1 LFDRLG
7 KPKLPAQAPMLLLK
21 YLGATPVSVT
31 RSWEDTDEVV
41 TGAFVSSFAATGT
54 TTSTSSGSSAI
65 SSSSGSGGS
74 GGSSGSSGGSSGA
87 TTTAVTLA
95 VVNAGTTTQH
105 REILLVGDFT
115 ADVLQTLTGE
125 GYNCQ
130 YDAVVASQLT
140 LPGEL
145 RIIVAVP
152 PSCAVVLK
160 AETHK

>member
-1 LFDRLG
+1 
-7 KPKLPAQAPMLLLK
+7 MLLLK
-21 YLGATPVSVT
+21 YLGAAPVSVT
-31 RSWEDTDEVV
+31 RSWEDTGEVV

-54 TTSTSSGSSAI
+54 ITSTSSATSGSSD
-65 SSSSGSGGS
+65 
-74 GGSSGSSGGSSGA
+74 SGGSSGA

-95 VVNAGTTTQH
+95 IVNAGTTIQH

-115 ADVLQTLTGE
+115 ADVLQTLTGG

-130 YDAVVASQLT
+130 YDAVVESQLT
-140 LPGEL
+140 LLGEL
-145 RIIVAVP
+145 RINVAVP